1 MNIELL
7 TKDDLRLLKEEI
19 LKEIEKLVPVRN
31 EPITKWLKSQ
41 EVRKILKCSPGS
53 LQNLRINGQLNPK
66 KSEEFTITKKAR
78 WRLFLNK

>member
-31 EPITKWLKSQ
+31 EPTTKWLKSQ

-53 LQNLRINGQLNPK
+53 LQNLRINGQLKPK
-66 KSEEFTITKKAR
+66 KIGGVYYYQISEVEA
-78 WRLFLNK
+78 LFE

>member
-53 LQNLRINGQLNPK
+53 LQNRRSLLLPK
-66 KSEEFTITKKAR
+66 KRGGGSF
-78 WRLFLNK
+78 

>member
-53 LQNLRINGQLNPK
+53 LQNLRINGQLKPK
-66 KSEEFTITKKAR
+66 KIGGVYYYQKSEVEA
-78 WRLFLNK
+78 LFE